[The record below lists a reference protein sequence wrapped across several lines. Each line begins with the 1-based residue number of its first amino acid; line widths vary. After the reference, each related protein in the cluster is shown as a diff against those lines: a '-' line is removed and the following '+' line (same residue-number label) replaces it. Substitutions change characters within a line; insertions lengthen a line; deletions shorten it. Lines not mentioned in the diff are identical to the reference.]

1 MGTDVNVDV
10 DVDFVVVVLVVV
22 NVIVDVDVI
31 ESAIAAAFDDTNA
44 GADVD
49 VDDATVP
56 PNPIQIMEP
65 YPPFDAN
72 VDVVS
77 GTKVCDPAARAV
89 APGAREYAVPPIVT
103 EGAPGMIVTPERT
116 IGFPD

>member
-1 MGTDVNVDV
+1 MGTDVDV
-10 DVDFVVVVLVVV
+10 DVFV
-22 NVIVDVDVI
+22 
-31 ESAIAAAFDDTNA
+31 SATAAAFDDANV

-49 VDDATVP
+49 VDATVP
-56 PNPIQIMEP
+56 PNPIQIIEP
-65 YPPFDAN
+65 YPPLDAN

-103 EGAPGMIVTPERT
+103 EGAPGIIVTPERT